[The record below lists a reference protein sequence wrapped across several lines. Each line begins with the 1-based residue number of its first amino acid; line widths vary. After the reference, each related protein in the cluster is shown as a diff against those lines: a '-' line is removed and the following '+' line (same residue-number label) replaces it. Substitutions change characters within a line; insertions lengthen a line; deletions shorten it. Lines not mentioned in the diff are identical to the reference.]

1 MMIMGKM
8 TDDDDDSKPNN
19 ENDKNWTVL
28 SQSCSSANDETFQKV
43 FSSNPDRQ
51 TDNNK
56 PTITTTSHHTTPHHT
71 TTALDTFPTSGVSER
86 QSREIE
92 RQRCLFWKTQR
103 LAVVAGCTSSKQQHR
118 HRGVREHRQTDRQ
131 TDTDRTDDPSSERRT
146 REPVQ
151 PNDNACRCTLWIRT
165 APPV

>member
-51 TDNNK
+51 TDNK